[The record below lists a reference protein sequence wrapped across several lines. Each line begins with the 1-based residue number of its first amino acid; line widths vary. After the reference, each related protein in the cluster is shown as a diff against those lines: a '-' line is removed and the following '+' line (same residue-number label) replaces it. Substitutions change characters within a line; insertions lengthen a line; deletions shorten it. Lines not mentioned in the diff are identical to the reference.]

1 MPQIIAVDFG
11 GTNIRVAYFPTAE
24 PPPKKQ
30 SKSPTHASEGPEA
43 VIARLIE
50 AIQAMIPK
58 KHGAIRIGIGAPGPL
73 DPFRGIIYKAPN
85 LPGWVD
91 IPLKE
96 KIETHFGCSVD
107 VGNDANL
114 AALGEWRFGAGR
126 GTNNLV
132 YLTISTGIGGG
143 VIADGRLIV
152 GAQGLGGEIGHT
164 TVVPDGPV
172 CGCGQRGHLEAVAA
186 GPAIAR
192 RAMELLEAGRAS
204 ILSEKLKTTEPLTSA
219 DVGKAANQGDAL
231 AREIIEY
238 TGEIIGRALADLAHL
253 FNPEVFILGGG
264 VSQIGPLLFES
275 VERALRSYVM
285 DSVYVED
292 LRVLPAALGD
302 DAGLIGAMVL
312 ASQG

>member
-1 MPQIIAVDFG
+1 MPQIVAVDLG
-11 GTNIRVAYFPTAE
+11 GTNIRAAYFPTAE

-30 SKSPTHASEGPEA
+30 SKSPTHASEGPEV
-43 VIARLIE
+43 VIARLIDV
-50 AIQAMIPK
+50 IQSMIPE
-58 KHGAIRIGIGAPGPL
+58 KHDALRIGVGSPGPL
-73 DPFRGIIYKAPN
+73 DPVRGIIYKAVN
-85 LPGWVD
+85 LPGWVN

-96 KIETHFGCSVD
+96 KLETHFGCSVE

-143 VIADGRLIV
+143 VIVDGRLLL
-152 GAQGLGGEIGHT
+152 GAQGLGAEVGHI
-164 TVVPDGPV
+164 TVIPDGPI

-192 RAMELLEAGRAS
+192 HAMVLLEAGRSS
-204 ILSEKLKTTEPLTSA
+204 ILNEKLETTEPLTSE
-219 DVGKAANQGDAL
+219 DVGKAAHQGDSL
-231 AREIIEY
+231 AIEIVEY
-238 TGEIIGRALADLAHL
+238 AGEIIGRVMADLAHL

-275 VERALRSYVM
+275 IDRTLRSHVM
-285 DSVYVED
+285 DSAYVKD
-292 LRVLPAALGD
+292 HCVLPAALGD

-312 ASQG
+312 ASQE

>member
-11 GTNIRVAYFPTAE
+11 GTNIRAAYFPAAE

-30 SKSPTHASEGPEA
+30 RKSPTHASEGPEA

-50 AIQAMIPK
+50 AIQGMIPK
-58 KHGAIRIGIGAPGPL
+58 KHDALRIGVASPGPL
-73 DPFRGIIYKAPN
+73 DPVRGIIYKAVN
-85 LPGWVD
+85 LPGWVN

-96 KIETHFGCSVD
+96 KLETYFGCSVE

-126 GTNNLV
+126 DTNNLV

-143 VIADGRLIV
+143 VIVDGRLLL
-152 GAQGLGGEIGHT
+152 GNQGLGAEVGHI
-164 TVVPDGPV
+164 TVIPDGPV

-192 RAMELLEAGRAS
+192 HAMELLEAGRSS
-204 ILSEKLKTTEPLTSA
+204 ILKEKLGTTEPLTSK
-219 DVGKAANQGDAL
+219 DVGKAAHQGDSL
-231 AREIIEY
+231 AIEIVEY
-238 TGEIIGRALADLAHL
+238 TGEIIGRAMADLAHL
-253 FNPEVFILGGG
+253 FNPEIFILGGG

-275 VERALRSYVM
+275 IEHTLRSHVM
-285 DSVYVED
+285 DSAYVKD
-292 LRVLPAALGD
+292 HCVLPAALGD

-312 ASQG
+312 ASQE